1 MRGETPCSIASAV
14 PRPEE
19 KATGVAN
26 LGPARRAV
34 AAFGLP
40 LEGGRLLLRER
51 RLWSLALVSMLL
63 SLGAFVAAIAF
74 VVSYAAEIHSGVTG
88 WIPTIEAAHWI
99 TWLWVGPARLA
110 FAVMGALLFLVVA
123 GACLV
128 AATVVAGL
136 LASPFHDLLSLRV
149 ERIVTGT
156 GVDDTGSGPLEVLRE
171 GGRALGEELRRVAF
185 YLSVVGALA
194 GLGFLIPGAHVVT
207 GPLILGFTILFLP
220 LDYASHALDRR
231 RLSFAGKRR
240 WVGSDLPA
248 MLGFGSA
255 AFLTY
260 LVPGLNF
267 VAMPV
272 LVVGG
277 TLLVL
282 RHPPD

>member
-1 MRGETPCSIASAV
+1 M

-240 WVGSDLPA
+240 WVGSDVPA

>member
-1 MRGETPCSIASAV
+1 
-14 PRPEE
+14 
-19 KATGVAN
+19 
-26 LGPARRAV
+26 
-34 AAFGLP
+34 
-40 LEGGRLLLRER
+40 
-51 RLWSLALVSMLL
+51 MLL
-63 SLGAFVAAIAF
+63 SLAAFAAAIAF
-74 VVSYAAEIHSGVTG
+74 VVSYAGEIHAGVTG
-88 WIPTIEAAHWI
+88 WMPTIEAAHGYA
-99 TWLWVGPARLA
+99 WLWVGPAQLA
-110 FAVMGALLFLVVA
+110 FAVIGALLFLVVA

-128 AATVVAGL
+128 AAYFVAGL
-136 LASPFHDLLSLRV
+136 LASPFHDALSLRV

-156 GVDDTGSGPLEVLRE
+156 GVDDTGSGLLGVLRE
-171 GGRALGEELRRVAF
+171 GGRALREELRRVAF
-185 YLSVVGALA
+185 YLSVIGTLA

-220 LDYASHALDRR
+220 LDYASYALDRR

-240 WVGSDLPA
+240 WVGSDVPV

-255 AFLTY
+255 AFLTH

-282 RHPPD
+282 RHAPD

>member
-1 MRGETPCSIASAV
+1 MV
-14 PRPEE
+14 VLRPEGE
-19 KATGVAN
+19 ATGVAD
-26 LGPARRAV
+26 LGPVRRAV

-63 SLGAFVAAIAF
+63 SLAAFAAAIAF
-74 VVSYAAEIHSGVTG
+74 VVSYAAEIHAGVTG
-88 WIPTIEAAHWI
+88 WIPTIEVAHW
-99 TWLWVGPARLA
+99 TAWLWVGPAHLA
-110 FAVMGALLFLVVA
+110 FAVIGALLFLVVA

-136 LASPFHDLLSLRV
+136 LASPFHDVLSLRV

-156 GVDDTGSGPLEVLRE
+156 GVHDTGSGPLGVLRE
-171 GGRALGEELRRVAF
+171 GGRALREELRRVAF
-185 YLSVVGALA
+185 YLSVVGSLA

-220 LDYASHALDRR
+220 LDYASYALDRR

-240 WVGSDLPA
+240 WVGSDIPV

-282 RHPPD
+282 RHAPD